1 VKILVTGASGFV
13 GRNLVAQYAER
24 YHVATPCRREL
35 DLLDAAEVR
44 AYLERHRFDIVIH
57 AATDRSN
64 RKLGSG
70 PELLNR
76 NCRMFFNLTRNSHA
90 FGRMFFLSSGA
101 VYDRAHWHPQM
112 SEDDFD
118 KVRWAASLLF
128 LASWSCNEYFP
139 RFAGEYVNSS
149 QFRVVGQ
156 RYQGNMPDFVAF
168 VRKMSPKLGAS
179 TIR

>member
-1 VKILVTGASGFV
+1 MKILVTGASGFV

-118 KVRWAASLLF
+118 THVPADDYGLSKYICAKAVDAMERVYELRLFGVFGPYEDTAYVQCTHSAS
-128 LASWSCNEYFP
+128 
-139 RFAGEYVNSS
+139 
-149 QFRVVGQ
+149 
-156 RYQGNMPDFVAF
+156 M
-168 VRKMSPKLGAS
+168 
-179 TIR
+179 